1 MSRLITAQSTLSV
14 THIPFMQCSTAVC
27 SKQQQRQ
34 QQQARICWCLATL
47 ITRLG
52 ATAQRSALPL
62 PAVQTTCSRT
72 SSRTCSRV
80 QGVPH
85 LHHHQAHELLPASW
99 RGSLNSNRPAT
110 TEPTATTNGS
120 SGNSSANGD
129 SKHGFSSNSGPVQS
143 YQALFQEH
151 AAGAGGGSSSSMQRL
166 ASLRFSVVRAVEF
179 GQKLRLVGSPDCLG
193 AWDAA
198 RGPDMKWHEGHKW
211 ARTLTWQ
218 QGATPSSLWWC
229 TGLGRLSGSLAATG
243 AGGAS
248 FSS

>member
-1 MSRLITAQSTLSV
+1 MY
-14 THIPFMQCSTAVC
+14 
-27 SKQQQRQ
+27 
-34 QQQARICWCLATL
+34 
-47 ITRLG
+47 
-52 ATAQRSALPL
+52 
-62 PAVQTTCSRT
+62 
-72 SSRTCSRV
+72 
-80 QGVPH
+80 
-85 LHHHQAHELLPASW
+85 AHELLPASW
-99 RGSLNSNRPAT
+99 RGSLNGNRPAT

-211 ARTLTWQ
+211 AAHADVAAGSHAFKFVVVHRSGEVEWEPGSNRVLEVPASAAEMQVAGQWGDTSDTETLTLSEQPVVSKRRRDQ
-218 QGATPSSLWWC
+218 QQLVEAAQGLLLLVPSNQLRQQQQQQPQRRC
-229 TGLGRLSGSLAATG
+229 GV
-243 AGGAS
+243 
-248 FSS
+248 